1 MLHAGIVKESGCIVD
16 VLHHGMADSASLYLT
31 RIAHDEWR
39 SEAFLVHE
47 PLVEPPVFTQI
58 EPLIGCIDDDSV
70 IGQAMLIKVTQQPT
84 HVFVDAMD
92 DRQVVAQIGL
102 VLPFHQGTAR
112 KAVALEAIVA
122 RSEVAFV
129 CFSLVGIQP
138 SILGNGLSEAVNGP
152 SHGVNLQVEC
162 QFHVLVDGHL
172 LRMGSRTTRGVVV
185 PHGLWHRKLHLI
197 EHAKILHVGEPA
209 TVRSLMVHKH
219 AERLC
224 RIAVVKE
231 FYGMVGDEVC
241 GIALFTNLTQDH
253 LDYHK
258 DMEDYYQAKKMLFD
272 ICDTAIINADDDYS
286 KRLYGEVSCKKLS
299 FSVKENAD
307 YYADGI
313 KIKSTGSSFWF
324 CSGDKS
330 HLIKTRMPGAFNVSN
345 ITAAIAA
352 CLEEGLSI
360 DNIIPAI
367 EEYNGVKGR
376 CEVIPTGRDFTVI
389 CDYAHTP
396 DAIENI
402 LRSVKE
408 YTENDLICL
417 FGCGGNRD
425 AAKRPKMAKAAAK
438 YADKLIITSDNPRN
452 EDPEAIIKDILT
464 GIEDSPVNYDV
475 VADRRK
481 AIYHALKI
489 AEKGDIIVLAGKGHE
504 DYQILAGMEHI
515 HFDEREVVAEGLR
528 LLEN

>member
-1 MLHAGIVKESGCIVD
+1 MKLCDLIENNAVTAIGDTEISSVTDDTRKVTEGSLFVCVKGGSFDGHTAAKEMLEKGAAAVVCERDLGLGDRQIITENSRKLYGQICSAWFGHPERKMKMIGVTGTNGKTTITNVIKHILMKNGHKTGLVGTIQNEIGDEI
-16 VLHHGMADSASLYLT
+16 LHTDNTTPMAYDFMGLLAKMADAGCEYVVMEVSSFGLCQY
-31 RIAHDEWR
+31 RIGSSYFD
-39 SEAFLVHE
+39 
-47 PLVEPPVFTQI
+47 
-58 EPLIGCIDDDSV
+58 
-70 IGQAMLIKVTQQPT
+70 
-84 HVFVDAMD
+84 
-92 DRQVVAQIGL
+92 VA
-102 VLPFHQGTAR
+102 V
-112 KAVALEAIVA
+112 
-122 RSEVAFV
+122 
-129 CFSLVGIQP
+129 
-138 SILGNGLSEAVNGP
+138 
-152 SHGVNLQVEC
+152 
-162 QFHVLVDGHL
+162 
-172 LRMGSRTTRGVVV
+172 
-185 PHGLWHRKLHLI
+185 
-197 EHAKILHVGEPA
+197 
-209 TVRSLMVHKH
+209 
-219 AERLC
+219 
-224 RIAVVKE
+224 
-231 FYGMVGDEVC
+231 
-241 GIALFTNLTQDH
+241 FTNLTQDH

-272 ICDTAIINADDDYS
+272 ICDCAVINADDDYGR
-286 KRLYGEVSCKKLS
+286 RLFGEVSCKKLG

-307 YYADGI
+307 FYADGI

-324 CSGDKS
+324 CNGDKS
-330 HLIKTRMPGAFNVSN
+330 HLIKTRMPGLFNVSN

-396 DAIENI
+396 DAVENI

-438 YADKLIITSDNPRN
+438 YADKLIVTSDNPRN
-452 EDPEAIIKDILT
+452 EDPEAIIKDILVGLEGT
-464 GIEDSPVNYDV
+464 DVNYDV
-475 VADRRK
+475 VTDRRE

-515 HFDEREVVAEGLR
+515 HFDEREVVAEGLKASQ
-528 LLEN
+528 

>member
-1 MLHAGIVKESGCIVD
+1 MKLRDLIENNAVTAIGDTEISSVTD
-16 VLHHGMADSASLYLT
+16 DT
-31 RIAHDEWR
+31 R
-39 SEAFLVHE
+39 
-47 PLVEPPVFTQI
+47 
-58 EPLIGCIDDDSV
+58 
-70 IGQAMLIKVTQQPT
+70 KVTEGSL
-84 HVFVDAMD
+84 FVCVKGGSFDGHTAAKEMLEKGAAAVVCERD
-92 DRQVVAQIGL
+92 LGLGDRQILTDNSRKLYGQICSAWFGHPERRMKMIGVTGTNGKTTITNVIKHILTKNGHKTGL
-102 VLPFHQGTAR
+102 VGT
-112 KAVALEAIVA
+112 
-122 RSEVAFV
+122 
-129 CFSLVGIQP
+129 IQNE
-138 SILGNGLSEAVNGP
+138 I
-152 SHGVNLQVEC
+152 
-162 QFHVLVDGHL
+162 
-172 LRMGSRTTRGVVV
+172 
-185 PHGLWHRKLHLI
+185 
-197 EHAKILHVGEPA
+197 
-209 TVRSLMVHKH
+209 
-219 AERLC
+219 
-224 RIAVVKE
+224 
-231 FYGMVGDEVC
+231 GDEVLHTDNTTPMTYDFMQLLAKMADAGC
-241 GIALFTNLTQDH
+241 EYVVMEVSSFGLCQYRIGASYFDVAVFTNLTQDH

-258 DMEDYYQAKKMLFD
+258 GMEDYYQAKKMLFD
-272 ICDTAIINADDDYS
+272 ICDTAIINADDDYG

-515 HFDEREVVAEGLR
+515 HFDEREVVAEGLK